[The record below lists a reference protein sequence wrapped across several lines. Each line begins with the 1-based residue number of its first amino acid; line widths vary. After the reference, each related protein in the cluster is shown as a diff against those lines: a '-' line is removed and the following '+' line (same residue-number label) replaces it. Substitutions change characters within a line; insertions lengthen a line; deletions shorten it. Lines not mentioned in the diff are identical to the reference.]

1 LGNIKDYHMTD
12 YESLASIVSAIQKK
26 YGDDVLIKGSDIKEE
41 VPRITTGILAYDLML
56 GGGWPLNQWSE
67 IIGEESSGKT
77 ALAYKTI
84 AANQAINPDF
94 VAMWIAAETYVPQ
107 YARAIGVDLERLW
120 VVETNIMEQVYDLVI
135 KALDN
140 RAVDMIVIDSLPSLV
155 PGDES
160 EKMMEEF
167 TVGLGARLTGKFFR
181 KSSKAQRRSLINED
195 RPCTGLVINQWREKI
210 GVMWGDNRTTP
221 GGKAKN
227 FHYFS
232 RVEVKRDEW
241 IKEKEEAIGQTIKA
255 RTIKNKTYRPQQTA
269 VVDFY
274 FTSAGGFRL
283 GEFDVIKDVVNI
295 GIAVGLITRSGPYY
309 SYGTQKWQGKDALV
323 LAIRE
328 DLDLQQ
334 KLKKEAFDHF
344 NLRVPTQ

>member
-1 LGNIKDYHMTD
+1 MAD
-12 YESLASIVSAIQKK
+12 YESLASIISAIQKK

-94 VAMWIAAETYVPQ
+94 VAMWIAAEAYVPQ
-107 YARAIGVDLERLW
+107 YARAIGVDLERLL
-120 VVETNIMEQVYDLVI
+120 VVETNIMEHVYDLVI

-227 FHYFS
+227 FHYFT

-241 IKEKEEAIGQTIKA
+241 LKEKDETIGQTIKA

-283 GEFDVIKDVVNI
+283 GAFDVIKDVVNI

-309 SYGTQKWQGKDALV
+309 SYGSQKWQGKDALV

-344 NLRVPTQ
+344 NLQVPTQ

>member
-1 LGNIKDYHMTD
+1 MTT
-12 YESLASIVSAIQKK
+12 YESLESIVSAISKK
-26 YGDDVLIKGSDIKEE
+26 YGDDVLIKGSDIKED
-41 VPRITTGILAYDLML
+41 VPRITTGILAFDLML
-56 GGGWPLNQWSE
+56 GGGWPTNQWSE

-84 AANQAINPDF
+84 AANQQIDPNFTAL
-94 VAMWIAAETYVPQ
+94 WIAAETYVPQ
-107 YARAIGVDLERLW
+107 YAKAIGVDIERLW
-120 VVETNIMEQVYDLVI
+120 VVETNVMEQVYDLII

-140 RAVDMIVIDSLPSLV
+140 RAVDMIVVDSLPSLV
-155 PGDES
+155 PGDEA
-160 EKMMEEF
+160 EKMMEDF

-181 KSSKAQRRSLINED
+181 KSSKAQRRSLVNED
-195 RPCTGLVINQWREKI
+195 RACTGLVINQWREKI

-241 IKEKEEAIGQTIKA
+241 IKEKDEAIGQTIKA

-274 FTSAGGFRL
+274 FTSTGGFRL
-283 GEFDVIKDVVNI
+283 GEFDTVKDVVNI
-295 GIAVGLITRSGPYY
+295 GIAIGVITRSGPYY
-309 SYGTQKWQGKDALV
+309 SFEGQKWQGKDAL
-323 LAIRE
+323 LSAIRE
-328 DLDLQQ
+328 DLTLQN
-334 KLKKEAFDHF
+334 KLKELSFGHF
-344 NLRVPTQ
+344 NLAVPRQ

>member
-1 LGNIKDYHMTD
+1 MAD
-12 YESLASIVSAIQKK
+12 YESLASIISAIQKK

-84 AANQAINPDF
+84 AANQAINPEF
-94 VAMWIAAETYVPQ
+94 VAMWIAAEAYVPQ
-107 YARAIGVDLERLW
+107 YARAIGVDLERLL
-120 VVETNIMEQVYDLVI
+120 VVETNIMEHVYDLVI

-140 RAVDMIVIDSLPSLV
+140 RAVDMVVIDSLPSLV

-227 FHYFS
+227 FHYFT

-241 IKEKEEAIGQTIKA
+241 LKEKDETIGQTIKA

-283 GEFDVIKDVVNI
+283 GAFDVIKDVVNI

-309 SYGTQKWQGKDALV
+309 SYGSQKWQGKDALV
-323 LAIRE
+323 MAIRE

-344 NLRVPTQ
+344 NLQVPTQ

>member
-1 LGNIKDYHMTD
+1 MAD

-94 VAMWIAAETYVPQ
+94 VAMWIAAEAYVPQ
-107 YARAIGVDLERLW
+107 YARAIGVDLERLL
-120 VVETNIMEQVYDLVI
+120 VVETNIMEHVYDLVI

-241 IKEKEEAIGQTIKA
+241 IKEKEETIGQTIKA

-283 GEFDVIKDVVNI
+283 GAFDVIKDVVNI

-344 NLRVPTQ
+344 KLQVPTQ

>member
-1 LGNIKDYHMTD
+1 MRD
-12 YESLASIVSAIQKK
+12 YESLESIVAAISKK
-26 YGDDVLIKGSDIKEE
+26 YGDDVLIKGSEIKED
-41 VPRITTGILAYDLML
+41 VPRITTGILAFDLML

-84 AANQAINPDF
+84 AANQKINPDF
-94 VAMWIAAETYVPQ
+94 TALWIAAETYVPQ
-107 YARAIGVDLERLW
+107 YARAIGVDTDRLW
-120 VVETNIMEQVYDLVI
+120 VVETNVMEQVYDLII

-155 PGDES
+155 PGDEA
-160 EKMMEEF
+160 EKMMEDF

-195 RPCTGLVINQWREKI
+195 RACTGLVINQWREKI

-241 IKEKEEAIGQTIKA
+241 IKEKDEAIGQTIKA

-274 FTSAGGFRL
+274 FTSTGGFRL
-283 GEFDVIKDVVNI
+283 GEFDTVKDVVNI
-295 GIAVGLITRSGPYY
+295 GIAVGIITRSGPYY
-309 SYGTQKWQGKDALV
+309 SFGQQKWQGKDALTAAV
-323 LAIRE
+323 RE
-328 DLDLQQ
+328 DVELQRE
-334 KLKKEAFDHF
+334 LKNQAFGYF
-344 NLRVPTQ
+344 NLAVPA